1 MKRHLIALDLDG
13 TLLTDDKV
21 ISPRTLK
28 TLSAIKAQG
37 HHVVIATG
45 RPYRASKD
53 YYRQLGLD
61 TPLVNFNG
69 AFTHHPVS
77 RTAFSDIHSPLDRQA
92 AMDILEICESQKVEN
107 TMFEIKDRFYLR
119 YAERGFAEAFTM
131 NQKPG
136 GVGPLRTL
144 LKEAPTSILIHP
156 EENRHQ
162 AITNEITNQF
172 DKSVDQRTWGAPWNV
187 IEIVRS
193 GINKA
198 FGLKKIADF
207 YGIHQDQVIA
217 FGDEDNDLEM
227 IDYAGIGIAMEN
239 GIQPLKEIASD
250 VTLSN
255 GQDGVAHFLES
266 HFKLNRQ

>member
-1 MKRHLIALDLDG
+1 MKKHLIALDLDG
-13 TLLTDDKV
+13 TLLTDDKA
-21 ISPRTLK
+21 ISARTLK
-28 TLSAIKAQG
+28 TLSRLQAEG
-37 HHVVIATG
+37 HRLVIATG

-69 AFTHHPVS
+69 AFTHHPVAGS
-77 RTAFSDIHSPLDRQA
+77 SFSDSHSPLEKQA
-92 AMDILEICESQKVEN
+92 AMDILDICESEHVEN

-119 YAERGFAEAFTM
+119 YADRGFAEAFTM
-131 NQKPG
+131 NQKPL
-136 GVGPLRTL
+136 GVGPLRAL

-156 EENRHQ
+156 EHSRHESITSEINNR
-162 AITNEITNQF
+162 F
-172 DKSVDQRTWGAPWNV
+172 GKSVDQRTWGAPWHV
-187 IEIVRS
+187 VEIVRS

-198 FGLKKIADF
+198 YGLRKIAAY
-207 YGIHQDQVIA
+207 YGIHQDQIIA

-239 GIQPLKEIASD
+239 GIKPLKDIASD

-266 HFKLNRQ
+266 HFRLSQK